1 MSARPAALTALV
13 LGLLA
18 IAAIPLGAVVAA
30 RREDVGLLQAELV
43 AVPAAL
49 LLGLVAVSASRR
61 ARYRLDRSVRRA
73 GAGLVRAGRVA
84 AWTGVY
90 LGLTGALALAV
101 YGILRASS

>member
-18 IAAIPLGAVVAA
+18 IAAIPAAAVVAA
-30 RREDVGLLQAELV
+30 SRKEIGLLQAELV

-49 LLGLVAVSASRR
+49 LLGLLAVSASRR

-73 GAGLVRAGRVA
+73 GVGLVRAARVA

-90 LGLTGALALAV
+90 LGLTGALALAF
-101 YGILRASS
+101 YGLLRASS